1 MLSLCQWCGKQYE
14 TTKPKA
20 KFCGLS
26 CFGKANNHARA
37 SNLKGYI
44 VPRLLTDPLLCQ
56 VCGKYLPQHG
66 KKYCSNACQA
76 GEKRKQLFE
85 DVTASGIAPSNHH
98 TLRRFMFDHFEHKCS
113 ICGLIDWC
121 GKPAPLEVDH
131 IDGNYENNA
140 LTNLRLV
147 CGNCGMQLPTYK
159 GKNKGK
165 GRYTRRQRYAEGKSY

>member
-66 KKYCSNACQA
+66 KKYCI
-76 GEKRKQLFE
+76 LE
-85 DVTASGIAPSNHH
+85 DSGMLKANPIN
-98 TLRRFMFDHFEHKCS
+98 FGGV
-113 ICGLIDWC
+113 ICYS
-121 GKPAPLEVDH
+121 K
-131 IDGNYENNA
+131 
-140 LTNLRLV
+140 T
-147 CGNCGMQLPTYK
+147 
-159 GKNKGK
+159 
-165 GRYTRRQRYAEGKSY
+165 